1 MHSYLHS
8 YLHSYR
14 HACLRLRQCV
24 GAYLSRCVKRGA
36 WVGLGLFLGLG
47 ASSSLAAQR
56 ALLVGVSELVNQP
69 QSLWLQAPR
78 NDVVLMRD
86 TLLRQGFAAANIS
99 VLADGV
105 AGAALPEA
113 ALIHEALARL
123 LNVSQSGDFVM
134 LYFSGHGTRMRDTAK
149 LYQEPDG
156 LAENFLTRDTRS
168 MAGVAGPGG
177 AAGASLG
184 GGIRDVEFDGWVKA
198 FLAKNVFVWSVF
210 DTCSASSM
218 TRGVEKKDTADA
230 GNDEVRFRGVSASQ
244 LVASNAPLAKSVPAP
259 FTKEAVARARYV
271 AFFASESHQIT
282 PELRLPR
289 KGRDARPHGLLTWAV
304 AEAFNRKP
312 ETWRDLYHG
321 VLTVYPPVI
330 DELERRFPNREMPS
344 PVAEGSL
351 DFKLF
356 SNQELSV
363 STRPVWPALRT
374 GAVLTVKN
382 GLLDGLEPQQTVR
395 VLAIQNNGT
404 ALSAEGRL
412 KTVELNTAR
421 LDVPSGLA
429 ALSSASSWTITPM
442 SEPLALSLRVRSD
455 NALPVGLSLSYP
467 VSVKRVND
475 GGFDVQVSHAAPS
488 GYRVEVIQSTMAGA
502 APSSTEMLPDSAA
515 LQQRLQALAQWKW
528 FAQIT
533 DLARKTD
540 LEGFSAELEVSQ
552 AGRILRTDRL
562 HATSAAKPLAANEQA
577 HLVVRNTSGQSL
589 DLLIA
594 QLDERGT
601 LRTLYPES
609 SNESNRFE
617 RGTRQSPSFKRF
629 PISANAAKTGAQLV
643 VVAGLAQPQS
653 APRLFGISVRETA
666 SDVQIRG
673 HLTPDKE
680 RQVFASLLRW
690 SDDASPDK

>member
-1 MHSYLHS
+1 MHLS
-8 YLHSYR
+8 
-14 HACLRLRQCV
+14 LRLWLC
-24 GAYLSRCVKRGA
+24 
-36 WVGLGLFLGLG
+36 LGLTLG
-47 ASSSLAAQR
+47 AVAPQSMAAQR

-78 NDVVLMRD
+78 NDVILMRD
-86 TLLRQGFAAANIS
+86 TLLRQGFAAGDIS

-105 AGAALPEA
+105 AGAPLPEA
-113 ALIHEALARL
+113 AQIHEALARL
-123 LNVSQSGDFVM
+123 LKASQSGDFVM

-168 MAGVAGPGG
+168 IAGTAGTTGP
-177 AAGASLG
+177 SLG

-218 TRGVEKKDTADA
+218 TRGVERKDTANA
-230 GNDEVRFRGVSASQ
+230 ANDEVRFRGVSASQ
-244 LVASNAPLAKSVPAP
+244 LVASNAPLVKSVFAP
-259 FTKEAVARARYV
+259 VTKEAVPKARYV

-321 VLTVYPPVI
+321 VLNLYPPVI

-344 PVAEGSL
+344 PVAEGGL

-356 SNQELSV
+356 SNQELSA
-363 STRPVWPALRT
+363 STRPVWPALRV

-382 GLLDGLEPQQTVR
+382 GLLDGLEAQQNVR
-395 VLAIQNNGT
+395 VLAVQSNGT
-404 ALSAEGRL
+404 TLSAEGRL
-412 KTVELNTAR
+412 KSVELNTAR

-429 ALSSASSWTITPM
+429 ALSSASSWSVTPM
-442 SEPLALSLRVRSD
+442 SEPAAISLKVRSD
-455 NALPVGLSLSYP
+455 NALPVGLSLDYP
-467 VSVKRVND
+467 VSVKRVSD
-475 GGFDVQVSHAAPS
+475 GAFDVQVSVAAPS
-488 GYRVEVIQSTMAGA
+488 GYRLEVMQSALAGA
-502 APSSTEMLPDSAA
+502 APSSVNTLADASA
-515 LQQRLQALAQWKW
+515 LQQRLQAMAQWKW
-528 FAQIT
+528 LAQIA
-533 DLARKTD
+533 DMAKKTE

-552 AGRILRTDRL
+552 GGRVVRSERL
-562 HATSAAKPLAANEQA
+562 QAASAAKPLGSNEQA
-577 HLVVRNTSGQSL
+577 HLVVRNASGQSV

-594 QLDERGT
+594 ELDDRGT
-601 LRTLYPES
+601 LRTVYPES
-609 SNESNRFE
+609 NNESNRFE
-617 RGTRQSPSFKRF
+617 RGTRQAPSLKRF
-629 PISANAAKTGAQLV
+629 PISANAVKAGGRLV

-653 APRLFGISVRETA
+653 PPRLFGVNVRDTA

-690 SDDASPDK
+690 SDDASPEK

>member
-1 MHSYLHS
+1 MHLS
-8 YLHSYR
+8 
-14 HACLRLRQCV
+14 LRLWLC
-24 GAYLSRCVKRGA
+24 
-36 WVGLGLFLGLG
+36 LGLTLG
-47 ASSSLAAQR
+47 AVAPQSMAAQR

-78 NDVVLMRD
+78 NDVILMRD
-86 TLLRQGFAAANIS
+86 TLLRQGFAAGDIS

-105 AGAALPEA
+105 AGAPLPEA
-113 ALIHEALARL
+113 AQIHEALARL
-123 LNVSQSGDFVM
+123 LKASQSGDFVM

-168 MAGVAGPGG
+168 IAGTAGTTGP
-177 AAGASLG
+177 SLG

-218 TRGVEKKDTADA
+218 TRGVERKDTANA
-230 GNDEVRFRGVSASQ
+230 ANDEVRFRGVSASQ
-244 LVASNAPLAKSVPAP
+244 LVASNAPLVKSVFAP
-259 FTKEAVARARYV
+259 VTKEAVPKARYV

-321 VLTVYPPVI
+321 VLNLYPPVI

-344 PVAEGSL
+344 PVAEGGL

-356 SNQELSV
+356 SNQELSA
-363 STRPVWPALRT
+363 STRPVWPALRV

-382 GLLDGLEPQQTVR
+382 GLLDGLEAQQNVR
-395 VLAIQNNGT
+395 VLAVQSNGT
-404 ALSAEGRL
+404 TLSAEGRL
-412 KTVELNTAR
+412 KSVELNTAR

-429 ALSSASSWTITPM
+429 ALSSASSWSVTPM
-442 SEPLALSLRVRSD
+442 SEPAAISLKVRSD
-455 NALPVGLSLSYP
+455 NALPVGLSLDYP
-467 VSVKRVND
+467 VSVKRVSD
-475 GGFDVQVSHAAPS
+475 GAFDVQVSVAAPS
-488 GYRVEVIQSTMAGA
+488 GYRLEVMQSALAGA
-502 APSSTEMLPDSAA
+502 APSSVNTLADASA
-515 LQQRLQALAQWKW
+515 LQQRLQAMAQWKW
-528 FAQIT
+528 LAQIADMAKNT
-533 DLARKTD
+533 E

-552 AGRILRTDRL
+552 GGRVVRSERL
-562 HATSAAKPLAANEQA
+562 QAASAAKPLGSNEQA
-577 HLVVRNTSGQSL
+577 HLVVRNASGQSV

-594 QLDERGT
+594 ELDDRGT
-601 LRTLYPES
+601 LRTVYPES
-609 SNESNRFE
+609 NNESNRFE
-617 RGTRQSPSFKRF
+617 RGTRQAPSLKRF
-629 PISANAAKTGAQLV
+629 PISANAVKAGGRLV

-653 APRLFGISVRETA
+653 PPRLFGVNVRDTA

-690 SDDASPDK
+690 SDDASPEK

>member
-1 MHSYLHS
+1 MN
-8 YLHSYR
+8 
-14 HACLRLRQCV
+14 LRLRLWLC
-24 GAYLSRCVKRGA
+24 
-36 WVGLGLFLGLG
+36 LGFSLGMV
-47 ASSSLAAQR
+47 APQSMAAQR

-78 NDVVLMRD
+78 NDVILMRD
-86 TLLRQGFAAANIS
+86 TLLRQGFAAADIS

-105 AGAALPEA
+105 AGAPLPEA

-123 LNVSQSGDFVM
+123 LKVSQSGDFVM

-168 MAGVAGPGG
+168 IAAAAG
-177 AAGASLG
+177 AAGGATLG

-218 TRGVEKKDTADA
+218 TRGGDKKDTANTA
-230 GNDEVRFRGVSASQ
+230 NDEVRFRGVTASQ
-244 LVASNAPLAKSVPAP
+244 LVASNVPLAKSVPVP
-259 FTKEAVARARYV
+259 QTKEAVPKARYV

-304 AEAFNRKP
+304 AESFNRKP

-321 VLTVYPPVI
+321 VLNLYPPVI

-356 SNQELSV
+356 SNQELSA
-363 STRPVWPALRT
+363 STRPVWPALRV

-382 GLLDGLEPQQTVR
+382 GLLDGLEAQQNVR
-395 VLAIQNNGT
+395 VLAVQSNGT
-404 ALSAEGRL
+404 TLAAEGRL
-412 KTVELNTAR
+412 KMVELNTAR

-429 ALSSASSWTITPM
+429 ALTSASSWTITPM
-442 SEPLALSLRVRSD
+442 SEPLAVSLKVRSD
-455 NALPVGLSLSYP
+455 TTLPLGMSLDYP
-467 VSVKRVND
+467 VSVKRVSE
-475 GGFDVQVSHAAPS
+475 GAFDVQISAATPS
-488 GYRVEVIQSTMAGA
+488 GYRVEVLQSNMAGA
-502 APSSTEMLPDSAA
+502 APSSVLTLADASA
-515 LQQRLQALAQWKW
+515 LQQRLQAVAQWKW
-528 FAQIT
+528 LAQMT
-533 DLARKTD
+533 DLAKKTE
-540 LEGFSAELEVSQ
+540 LEGFSVMLEVSES
-552 AGRILRTDRL
+552 GRVVRSERMQS
-562 HATSAAKPLAANEQA
+562 ATAAKPLGSNEQA
-577 HLVVRNTSGQSL
+577 HLVVRNASGQSV

-594 QLDERGT
+594 ELDDRGT
-601 LRTLYPES
+601 MRTIYPES
-609 SNESNRFE
+609 NNESNRFE
-617 RGTRQSPSFKRF
+617 RGTRQVPSLKRF
-629 PISANAAKTGAQLV
+629 ALSANAVKAGARLV

-653 APRLFGISVRETA
+653 PPRLFGVNVREIA
-666 SDVQIRG
+666 GDVQIRG
-673 HLTPDKE
+673 QLTPDKE

-690 SDDASPDK
+690 SDDAGSEK

>member
-1 MHSYLHS
+1 MHSYLRLFS
-8 YLHSYR
+8 YV
-14 HACLRLRQCV
+14 RQC
-24 GAYLSRCVKRGA
+24 GWLCLSLVLSMA
-36 WVGLGLFLGLG
+36 
-47 ASSSLAAQR
+47 ATPSMAAQR

-86 TLLRQGFAAANIS
+86 TLLRQGFAAADIS

-105 AGAALPEA
+105 AGTPLPEA

-123 LNVSQSGDFVM
+123 LKVSQSGDFVM

-168 MAGVAGPGG
+168 IASAVGGAGV
-177 AAGASLG
+177 SLG

-218 TRGVEKKDTADA
+218 TRGGDRKDTANA
-230 GNDEVRFRGVSASQ
+230 ANDEVRFRGVSVSQ
-244 LVASNAPLAKSVPAP
+244 LLPSNAPLANSAPVPH
-259 FTKEAVARARYV
+259 TKEAVPKARYV

-304 AEAFNRKP
+304 AESFNRKP

-321 VLTVYPPVI
+321 VLNLYPPVI

-356 SNQELSV
+356 SNQEISA
-363 STRPVWPALRT
+363 STRPVWPALRVGT
-374 GAVLTVKN
+374 VLTVKN
-382 GLLDGLEPQQTVR
+382 GLLDGLEPQQNVR
-395 VLAIQNNGT
+395 VLAIHNNGT
-404 ALSAEGRL
+404 TLSAEGRL

-421 LDVPSGLA
+421 LDVPPALA
-429 ALSSASSWTITPM
+429 ALSGASSWTITPL
-442 SEPLALSLRVRSD
+442 SEPMAVSLKVRSD
-455 NALPVGLSLSYP
+455 AALPVGLSLDYP
-467 VSVKRVND
+467 VSVKRVSD
-475 GGFDVQVSHAAPS
+475 GPFDVQVSTAAPS
-488 GYRVEVIQSTMAGA
+488 GYRVEVMQSNLPGA
-502 APSSTEMLPDSAA
+502 VPSSVYTLADASA
-515 LQQRLQALAQWKW
+515 LQQRLQAVAQWKW
-528 FAQIT
+528 LAQMT
-533 DLARKTD
+533 DLAKRAD
-540 LEGFSAELEVSQ
+540 VEGFTAELEVSQ
-552 AGRILRTDRL
+552 GGRLVRSERMQ
-562 HATSAAKPLAANEQA
+562 AASAAKPLGPNEQA
-577 HLVVRNTSGQSL
+577 HVVVRNASGQSI

-594 QLDERGT
+594 ELDDRGT
-601 LRTLYPES
+601 LRTLYPENN
-609 SNESNRFE
+609 NESNRFE
-617 RGTRQSPSFKRF
+617 RGTRQAPALKRF
-629 PISANAAKTGAQLV
+629 ALSANAVKAGARLV

-653 APRLFGISVRETA
+653 PPRLFGVSMREAA

-690 SDDASPDK
+690 SDDAGSDK

>member
-1 MHSYLHS
+1 MPIAPYSYLHA
-8 YLHSYR
+8 YLHAR
-14 HACLRLRQCV
+14 LRLGRYVRQCV
-24 GAYLSRCVKRGA
+24 RQCGALCLSLVLCMTAV
-36 WVGLGLFLGLG
+36 
-47 ASSSLAAQR
+47 SSMAAQR

-69 QSLWLQAPR
+69 QALWLQAPR

-86 TLLRQGFAAANIS
+86 TLLRQGFAAADIS
-99 VLADGV
+99 ILADGV
-105 AGAALPEA
+105 AGSPLPEA

-123 LNVSQSGDFVM
+123 LKASQSGDFVM

-149 LYQEPDG
+149 QYQEPDG

-168 MAGVAGPGG
+168 IAAVSGAGG

-218 TRGVEKKDTADA
+218 TRGGDRKDAA
-230 GNDEVRFRGVSASQ
+230 NAANDEVRFRGVTVSQ
-244 LVASNAPLAKSVPAP
+244 LVASNVPLAKSIAVPQ
-259 FTKEAVARARYV
+259 TKEAVPKARYV

-304 AEAFNRKP
+304 AESFNRKP

-321 VLTVYPPVI
+321 VLNLYPPVI

-344 PVAEGSL
+344 PVAEGGL

-356 SNQELSV
+356 SNQELSA
-363 STRPVWPALRT
+363 STRPVWPALRV

-382 GLLDGLEPQQTVR
+382 GLLDGLEAQQNVR
-395 VLAIQNNGT
+395 VVATQNNGT
-404 ALSAEGRL
+404 TLSAEGRL

-421 LDVPSGLA
+421 LDVPPGLA

-442 SEPLALSLRVRSD
+442 SEPAAVSLKVRAD
-455 NALPVGLSLSYP
+455 AALPLGLSLDYP

-475 GGFDVQVSHAAPS
+475 GAFDVQVSTSAPS
-488 GYRVEVIQSTMAGA
+488 GYRLEVMQSSLAGA
-502 APSSTEMLPDSAA
+502 APSSVHTLADANA
-515 LQQRLQALAQWKW
+515 LQQRLQAVAQWKW
-528 FAQIT
+528 LAQIA
-533 DLARKTD
+533 DLAKKTE
-540 LEGFSAELEVSQ
+540 LEGFSALLEVSDGGRVVRTERMQ
-552 AGRILRTDRL
+552 A
-562 HATSAAKPLAANEQA
+562 ASALKPLGSNEQA
-577 HLVVRNTSGQSL
+577 HLVVRNTSGQSI

-594 QLDERGT
+594 ELDERGT
-601 LRTLYPES
+601 LRTLYPEN

-617 RGTRQSPSFKRF
+617 RGTRQAPSSKRF
-629 PISANAAKTGAQLV
+629 PISANAVKAGGRLV

-653 APRLFGISVRETA
+653 PPRLFGVNVREAA

-690 SDDASPDK
+690 SDDAPTDK

>member
-1 MHSYLHS
+1 MHAYQQDSTMHPYL
-8 YLHSYR
+8 YLRRYISLCMR
-14 HACLRLRQCV
+14 HCSWLF
-24 GAYLSRCVKRGA
+24 
-36 WVGLGLFLGLG
+36 WGLVLGMTATG
-47 ASSSLAAQR
+47 SMAAQR

-78 NDVVLMRD
+78 NDVILMRD
-86 TLLRQGFAAANIS
+86 TLLRQGFAATDIHL
-99 VLADGV
+99 LADGV
-105 AGAALPEA
+105 PGAALPEA

-123 LNVSQSGDFVM
+123 LKVSQSGDFVM
-134 LYFSGHGTRMRDTAK
+134 LYFSGHGTRMRDAAK

-168 MAGVAGPGG
+168 IAGVAGTVG
-177 AAGASLG
+177 AGVASVG

-218 TRGVEKKDTADA
+218 TRGVEKKDTSNAA
-230 GNDEVRFRGVSASQ
+230 NDEVRFRGVSASH
-244 LVASNAPLAKSVPAP
+244 LLASTVPLAKSLPVPQ
-259 FTKEAVARARYV
+259 TKEAVPKARYV

-289 KGRDARPHGLLTWAV
+289 KGRDARPHGLLTWAL
-304 AEAFNRKP
+304 AESFNRKP

-321 VLTVYPPVI
+321 VLNLYPPVI

-344 PVAEGSL
+344 PVAEGGL

-363 STRPVWPALRT
+363 STRPVWPALRV
-374 GAVLTVKN
+374 GSVLTVKN
-382 GLLDGLEPQQTVR
+382 GLLDGLEAQQNVR
-395 VLAIQNNGT
+395 VLVVQNNGT
-404 ALSAEGRL
+404 TLSAEGRL
-412 KTVELNTAR
+412 KTVDLNTTR
-421 LDVPSGLA
+421 LDVPPGLA

-442 SEPLALSLRVRSD
+442 SEPLTTSLKVRSD
-455 NALPVGLSLSYP
+455 TALPLGLSLDYP
-467 VSVKRVND
+467 VSVKRVAD
-475 GGFDVQVSHAAPS
+475 GPFDVQVSAVAPS
-488 GYRVEVIQSTMAGA
+488 GYRVEVMQSNAASA
-502 APSSTEMLPDSAA
+502 APSSVQTLADASA
-515 LQQRLQALAQWKW
+515 LQHRLQAVAQWKW
-528 FAQIT
+528 LAQIT
-533 DLARKTD
+533 DLAKKTE
-540 LEGFSAELEVSQ
+540 LEGFSAVLEISEGSRVVRSE
-552 AGRILRTDRL
+552 RL
-562 HATSAAKPLAANEQA
+562 QTASAAKPLGSNEQA
-577 HLVVRNTSGQSL
+577 HLVVRNASGQSV

-594 QLDERGT
+594 ELDDRGVM
-601 LRTLYPES
+601 RTLYPES

-617 RGTRQSPSFKRF
+617 RGTRQSPSLKRF
-629 PISANAAKTGAQLV
+629 PLSANAVKSGARLV

-653 APRLFGISVRETA
+653 PPRLFGVNVRETV